1 MALFNLSTCY
11 HKMGDEQ
18 KASEYY
24 ERGVAALE
32 REDDY
37 SLKENFKMTDR
48 NIGAVRS
55 SVGEYQRVKN

>member
-1 MALFNLSTCY
+1 
-11 HKMGDEQ
+11 MGDEQ